1 MFQIYIVIHIPKSKL
16 TMSKTA
22 PYVLEVNLKIIETTS
37 PAIVAEVP
45 GEAVLADA
53 IEAAVQL

>member
-1 MFQIYIVIHIPKSKL
+1 
-16 TMSKTA
+16 MSKTA

-53 IEAAVQL
+53 IGAVVQP